1 MTYLYQSWNKAS
13 NKPSQEN
20 LIVMLKKT
28 YQEQELVRM
37 HAFQEI
43 GKTTLGTNLKK
54 SKEGIIPWKDTTD
67 CTTNRTTNTIV

>member
-1 MTYLYQSWNKAS
+1 
-13 NKPSQEN
+13 
-20 LIVMLKKT
+20 MLKKT

-43 GKTTLGTNLKK
+43 GKTTLGKNLNK

>member
-1 MTYLYQSWNKAS
+1 
-13 NKPSQEN
+13 
-20 LIVMLKKT
+20 MLKKT

-54 SKEGIIPWKDTTD
+54 SKEGIIP
-67 CTTNRTTNTIV
+67 